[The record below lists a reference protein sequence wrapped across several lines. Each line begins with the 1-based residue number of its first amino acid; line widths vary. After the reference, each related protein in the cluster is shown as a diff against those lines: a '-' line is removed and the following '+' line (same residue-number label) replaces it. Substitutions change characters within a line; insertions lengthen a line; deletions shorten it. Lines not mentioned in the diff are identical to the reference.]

1 MRRLKNVFT
10 LAILSLIISITATG
24 CQFIQNN
31 NTGHLGNLGSSAT
44 ASSQIEFNE
53 IASTER
59 VEMALVNAVE
69 KVERTSVAI
78 QTDSGSGSGVI
89 LDVLDTGNVVYI
101 VTCHHVISGMGN
113 VTVKLP
119 DENCSYDN
127 QDYIFSGTIGSEIY
141 DTAVTLV
148 GGDDVSDIAVLKI
161 NLNKNA
167 ISGKKLALDKVQKA
181 VLPSEEYELKK
192 GESIFAIGNPTGQLP
207 GSVADGIVSYVNRM
221 ITVGGVGYMDVMQI
235 SVATNPGNSG
245 GGLYNLYGELIG
257 ITNAGNTSYDEIN
270 FAIPVENAS
279 GTGFRTIASQL
290 IATATAT
297 NYGYISGRWNLGVVV
312 KGQTN
317 GYDTS
322 YIVVQEV
329 VPNSNFDKAGVKAND
344 IITAL
349 SFNGQNYSVT
359 ALNFADC
366 VGIMKTSL
374 REGDSFTVYVA
385 RGYSSQSIAISG
397 TISVTDYIF
406 CDTGN

>member
-1 MRRLKNVFT
+1 MRKIKNVLT
-10 LAILSLIISITATG
+10 LAILSLIMCITATG

-31 NTGHLGNLGSSAT
+31 NTGHLGHLGNSTT
-44 ASSQIEFNE
+44 ASSQVEFAEINSNE
-53 IASTER
+53 RA
-59 VEMALVNAVE
+59 EMTLVNAVK

-89 LDVLDTGNVVYI
+89 LDVVDTGKIVYI
-101 VTCHHVISGMGN
+101 VTCHHVISGGGN

-127 QDYIFSGTIGSEIY
+127 QDYIFTGTIGSQIY

-148 GGDDVSDIAVLKI
+148 GGDSVSDIAVLKI
-161 NLNKNA
+161 DLNKKAMSN
-167 ISGKKLALDKVQKA
+167 KNLDLSKVQKA

-207 GSVADGIVSYVNRM
+207 GSVADGIVSYVNRT
-221 ITVGGVGYMDVMQI
+221 ITVSEVGYMDVMQI

-257 ITNAGNTSYDEIN
+257 ITNAGNTNYDEIN
-270 FAIPVENAS
+270 FAIPLENTKD
-279 GTGFRTIASQL
+279 TGFRTIVSQL

-297 NYGYISGRWNLGVVV
+297 NYGYITDRWNLGIVVQ
-312 KGQTN
+312 GQTN
-317 GYDTS
+317 SFGNS

-329 VPNSNFDKAGVKAND
+329 VSGSNFALAGVKVGD

-366 VGIMKTSL
+366 VGLMKTSL
-374 REGDSFTVYVA
+374 RKNDSFKVFVA
-385 RGYSSQSIAISG
+385 RGYNQNLELLVNITVA
-397 TISVTDYIF
+397 DYIF

>member
-1 MRRLKNVFT
+1 MRKIKNVLT

-31 NTGHLGNLGSSAT
+31 NTGHLGHLGNSTT
-44 ASSQIEFNE
+44 ASSQVEFAEINSNE
-53 IASTER
+53 RA
-59 VEMALVNAVE
+59 EMTLVNAVK

-78 QTDSGSGSGVI
+78 QTDGGSGSGVI
-89 LDVLDTGNVVYI
+89 LDVVDTGKIVYI
-101 VTCHHVISGMGN
+101 VTCHHVISGGGN

-127 QDYIFSGTIGSEIY
+127 QDYIFTGTIGSQIY

-148 GGDDVSDIAVLKI
+148 GGDEVSDIAVLKI
-161 NLNKNA
+161 DLNKKAMSN
-167 ISGKKLALDKVQKA
+167 KNLDLSKVQKA
-181 VLPSEEYELKK
+181 VLPSEEYTIRK

-207 GSVADGIVSYVNRM
+207 GSVANGIVSYVNRTV
-221 ITVGGVGYMDVMQI
+221 IVGGVGYMDVMQI

-257 ITNAGNTSYDEIN
+257 ITNAGNTNYEEIN
-270 FAIPVENAS
+270 FAIPVENTKD
-279 GTGFRTIASQL
+279 TGFRTIVSQL

-297 NYGYISGRWNLGVVV
+297 NYGYISGRWDLGGVF

-322 YIVVQEV
+322 YIVVKEV
-329 VPNSNFDKAGVKAND
+329 VPNNNFDKAGVKVGD

-349 SFNGQNYSVT
+349 AFSGQSYSVN

-366 VGIMKTSL
+366 VGLMKTSL
-374 REGDSFTVYVA
+374 RKNDSFKVFVS
-385 RGYSSQSIAISG
+385 RGYNQNLELLVNITVA
-397 TISVTDYIF
+397 DYIF

>member
-10 LAILSLIISITATG
+10 LTILSLIMCITATG
-24 CQFIQNN
+24 CQFIQSN
-31 NTGHLGNLGSSAT
+31 NTGNLGNIDSSIT
-44 ASSQIEFNE
+44 ASSQVEFAE
-53 IASTER
+53 INSTER
-59 VEMALVNAVE
+59 AEMTLVNAVK

-89 LDVLDTGNVVYI
+89 LDVVDTGKIVYI
-101 VTCHHVISGMGN
+101 VTCHHVISGCGN

-127 QDYIFSGTIGSEIY
+127 QDYIFTGTIGSEIF

-161 NLNKNA
+161 DLNKTA
-167 ISGKKLALDKVQKA
+167 VSGKTLDLGKIQKA

-207 GSVADGIVSYVNRM
+207 GSVADGIVSYVNRT
-221 ITVGGVGYMDVMQI
+221 ITVSEVGYMDVMQI

-270 FAIPVENAS
+270 FAIPVENAK
-279 GTGFRTIASQL
+279 GTGFRTIVSQL

-297 NYGYISGRWNLGVVV
+297 NYGYITGRWNLGVVV
-312 KGQTN
+312 QGQTN
-317 GYDTS
+317 GFGTS

-329 VPNSNFDKAGVKAND
+329 VSGSNFALAGVKAGD

-349 SFNGQNYSVT
+349 TFSGQNYSIT
-359 ALNFADC
+359 GSNFVDC
-366 VGIMKTSL
+366 VGLMKTSL
-374 REGDSFTVYVA
+374 REGDSFKVFVA
-385 RGYSSQSIAISG
+385 RGYSQNLEL
-397 TISVTDYIF
+397 TVNISVVNYRF